1 MSSATLSAAALRTP
15 APKQKKTRRRN
26 RLDDEPRYYA
36 NTMGGGSDVAN
47 VQSRFAR
54 KINDWGRR
62 RRKAMKARRAQGNMN
77 ISRDAA
83 AAAQ

>member
-36 NTMGGGSDVAN
+36 NTMGGGSGVAK
-47 VQSRFAR
+47 VQTKCMGAT
-54 KINDWGRR
+54 
-62 RRKAMKARRAQGNMN
+62 
-77 ISRDAA
+77 
-83 AAAQ
+83 